1 MFSLLTKD
9 DPNQKQQVPRRR
21 KKRTKIKTHKV
32 RLSGNNVEVSMHL
45 AHCNIPIGKKK
56 CYSALDKIFS
66 DIFVLNIQHVAV
78 TFSFDTGRWCG
89 WYTFDLTKVVI
100 IE

>member
-1 MFSLLTKD
+1 MFSILTKD

-32 RLSGNNVEVSMHL
+32 RLSGNNVEVSMHIAL
-45 AHCNIPIGKKK
+45 GKKK

-66 DIFVLNIQHVAV
+66 DILVLNIQHVAV

-100 IE
+100 IK